1 MESKYSWVENDH
13 FVFVPTRGE
22 KNRSNSVQTL
32 ISSMN
37 LPLIS
42 VSQDNSIKDIRGE
55 NVKIFINGNEA
66 TDLDLSA
73 FWPKDV
79 TRVEYY
85 TDPTDPIY
93 KGYKGVLNFVM
104 PVYAA
109 GGVTKIDVSQMLS
122 PYGGMYDVSSKLV
135 YKRMTYGLGLDA
147 MLSND
152 NNTFEEQTSYKD
164 VWYANKRR

>member
-1 MESKYSWVENDH
+1 
-13 FVFVPTRGE
+13 
-22 KNRSNSVQTL
+22 
-32 ISSMN
+32 MN